1 MKSKLVAALFCAVLL
16 GACATQQPI
25 YSVPEQPIS
34 TNIQNASLKDVRLA
48 VSRGAAHL
56 GWVVKDAGPNSILAT
71 LDLRTHHA
79 VVQIDYSTKNY
90 SIAYK
95 ESNNLN
101 YDGKSIH
108 RNYNGWIH
116 NLQNSINVEL
126 NNL

>member
-1 MKSKLVAALFCAVLL
+1 MKTKLVAALFCAVLL
-16 GACATQQPI
+16 SACTTQPI
-25 YSVPEQPIS
+25 YSVPDQPIS
-34 TNIQNASLKDVRLA
+34 TNIKDASLKDVHLA
-48 VSRGAAHL
+48 ISRGAAHL
-56 GWVVKDAGPNSILAT
+56 GWVVQDQGPNAMLAT

-79 VVQIDYSTKNY
+79 VVEIAYNTKNY

-108 RNYNGWIH
+108 RNYNGWVH
-116 NLQNSINVEL
+116 NLQNAINVEL

>member
-1 MKSKLVAALFCAVLL
+1 M
-16 GACATQQPI
+16 
-25 YSVPEQPIS
+25 
-34 TNIQNASLKDVRLA
+34 
-48 VSRGAAHL
+48 
-56 GWVVKDAGPNSILAT
+56 LAT

-79 VVQIDYSTKNY
+79 VVEIAYNAKSY

-116 NLQNSINVEL
+116 NLQNAINVEL

>member
-1 MKSKLVAALFCAVLL
+1 MKSKLAAALFCAVML
-16 GACATQQPI
+16 GACTSQPI

-34 TNIQNASLKDVRLA
+34 TNIKNAGLKDVRLA
-48 VSRGAAHL
+48 IDRGAARM
-56 GWVVKDAGPNSILAT
+56 GWIVKEQGPNSVLAT

-79 VVQIDYSTKNY
+79 VVEITYNTKSY

-108 RNYNGWIH
+108 RNYNGWVH
-116 NLQNSINVEL
+116 NLQNSINAQL